1 MTKKVL
7 FFLGKVIKKKI
18 SKTIATSPLLTIS
31 LPAEASKQNAILNIY
46 TSGLRQPHFLLSIL
60 ALGARIQPEA
70 LRPGALPHPGCS
82 RLP

>member
-1 MTKKVL
+1 MCCSMIYLARQKITYPTKGTSWFMTKKVL

-46 TSGLRQPHFLLSIL
+46 TSGLR
-60 ALGARIQPEA
+60 
-70 LRPGALPHPGCS
+70 
-82 RLP
+82 